1 MMAILVRTG
10 FEDGAITGIKIF
22 LNLNWESLG
31 NLKVIIFIIILSFL
45 QQWKLIIFFKLS

>member
-1 MMAILVRTG
+1 MMAILVRTC

-31 NLKVIIFIIILSFL
+31 VIRDITGNI
-45 QQWKLIIFFKLS
+45 K